1 MLSAA
6 FPPLA
11 WHAARRTKTPRTS
24 PFMAMRSALI
34 FAPLL
39 PRRPQSACGP
49 HEPRAAEYTKVG
61 GGGGAAVGADRQRGI
76 LFSTALFRLVD
87 KIPPAEYSRGMKV
100 KTSISLSE
108 ELLKDIDRYGKAFR
122 NRSDFIEA
130 AISAFIGQIV
140 RDRQNARDIEIIN
153 RNAERLN
160 AEAQDVLAYQVQP

>member
-1 MLSAA
+1 
-6 FPPLA
+6 
-11 WHAARRTKTPRTS
+11 
-24 PFMAMRSALI
+24 
-34 FAPLL
+34 
-39 PRRPQSACGP
+39 
-49 HEPRAAEYTKVG
+49 
-61 GGGGAAVGADRQRGI
+61 
-76 LFSTALFRLVD
+76 
-87 KIPPAEYSRGMKV
+87 MKV

-160 AEAQDVLAYQVQP
+160 AEAQDVLAYQVQM